1 MTSRTASS
9 LVETAWLAE
18 HIDSP
23 DIVMVD
29 GSLHLPATGRNARA
43 EFAAGHIP
51 GALFFDI
58 NEISDKKSDVPHQLP
73 SAIQFASQMKKLGIG
88 DGMRVI
94 AYDSEGIYSAARVWW
109 MFRAMGHNDVVVLN
123 GGLKKWQAEG
133 RALADGPADPRQPRH
148 FTPRSNAA
156 LVRDKAD
163 VLAAVA
169 AATPQILDA
178 RSPGRFSGRE
188 KEPRSGLR
196 SGHIPGSLNVH
207 YATLVNPDG
216 TMKAP
221 DAIRAALTTA
231 GADVSRPAIASCG
244 SGVTA
249 CIVALALAEIG
260 APDTAIYD
268 GSWSEWGMETAGTPV
283 ATTA

>member
-148 FTPRSNAA
+148 FTPRANAA

-188 KEPRSGLR
+188 KEPRAGLR

>member
-188 KEPRSGLR
+188 KEPRGGLR